1 MRTLEFR
8 LTLSQYTVM
17 TNKEKQSEN
26 EETST
31 EAFDINKSDRKDDVA
46 DKNSSEEVDGNAFRV
61 NRNSK

>member
-1 MRTLEFR
+1 
-8 LTLSQYTVM
+8 M

-61 NRNSK
+61 NRNSRIKEND